1 MVRKFA
7 LFDIDKTLVRGDSLF
22 ALYFYGARRWPV
34 YWLWLPVIPFAGL
47 LYALK
52 LLPVERVKRIFYA
65 PLRRFHDADFAE
77 FFDRK
82 ILARSLA
89 QPMERLRC
97 AREEGYYILLVTAS
111 AACYMRPFV
120 ERGFAD
126 ALLGTEVERDGAA
139 IPAVFSDQTAAA
151 KKKCGAYARFWNKTG
166 CKSTMKQASAT
177 RIRTA
182 TYPCFGL

>member
-111 AACYMRPFV
+111 AALLHASLRRARVRRRAARNRSGARRARLYRPYSRTKLPRRRKSAAHTRVF
-120 ERGFAD
+120 
-126 ALLGTEVERDGAA
+126 GTKRAA
-139 IPAVFSDQTAAA
+139 N
-151 KKKCGAYARFWNKTG
+151 R
-166 CKSTMKQASAT
+166 
-177 RIRTA
+177 
-182 TYPCFGL
+182 L

>member
-82 ILARSLA
+82 ILARSL
-89 QPMERLRC
+89 
-97 AREEGYYILLVTAS
+97 GTAH
-111 AACYMRPFV
+111 
-120 ERGFAD
+120 G
-126 ALLGTEVERDGAA
+126 
-139 IPAVFSDQTAAA
+139 TAALRA
-151 KKKCGAYARFWNKTG
+151 GG
-166 CKSTMKQASAT
+166 
-177 RIRTA
+177 
-182 TYPCFGL
+182 GLLHPACNGVGRPVTCVPS